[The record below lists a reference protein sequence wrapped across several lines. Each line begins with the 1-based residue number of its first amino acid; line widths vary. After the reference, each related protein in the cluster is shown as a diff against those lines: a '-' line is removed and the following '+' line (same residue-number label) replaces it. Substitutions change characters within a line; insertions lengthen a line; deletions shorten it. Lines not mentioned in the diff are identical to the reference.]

1 MSSDNVGALRSG
13 EPHGNSRLLTIGE
26 FARRAQLSVKA
37 LRLYERL
44 GVLVP
49 DHVDVHSGYRRYH
62 ERQLAVARLVA
73 MLRRLDMPLA
83 EVGRV
88 LAADGPAGA
97 DLVRQYWDAVE
108 RRVAAQREL
117 AEHLRARLSGG
128 TDRPPMFDA
137 VRVRDVPA
145 QWVLSERR
153 HVPVEQ
159 LSGWLGRTMPRLA
172 GAAGRCGPLFV
183 VYHGEVNQDSDGP
196 VEVCAPVGQ
205 MPGVRLIPA
214 YREAFVRI
222 RKAQVAYPQIL
233 SAFDAVAQWP
243 AEHGMAVAGAPREVY
258 FGDFDAAASI
268 DEVCDVGY
276 PVTPAGTPV
285 ASPTASC
292 PAPRPDR

>member
-1 MSSDNVGALRSG
+1 MSWDNVGALRSG
-13 EPHGNSRLLTIGE
+13 EPRGSSRLLTIGE

-49 DHVDVHSGYRRYH
+49 DHVDAHSGYRRYH

-83 EVGRV
+83 QVGRV
-88 LAADGPAGA
+88 LAADGPASA
-97 DLVRQYWDAVE
+97 DLVRRYWDAVE

-145 QWVLSERR
+145 QWVLSECR

-196 VEVCAPVGQ
+196 VEFARHVDQPVPPDRRPGRLDALPGQ
-205 MPGVRLIPA
+205 
-214 YREAFVRI
+214 
-222 RKAQVAYPQIL
+222 
-233 SAFDAVAQWP
+233 P
-243 AEHGMAVAGAPREVY
+243 AEHLADQRRQFRGEPRHRHRRRDHRVGLLGPLDHHRFVHRVPSIESMSRPTVHSAPRQ
-258 FGDFDAAASI
+258 GQPAL
-268 DEVCDVGY
+268 
-276 PVTPAGTPV
+276 PRTPKALWP
-285 ASPTASC
+285 
-292 PAPRPDR
+292 